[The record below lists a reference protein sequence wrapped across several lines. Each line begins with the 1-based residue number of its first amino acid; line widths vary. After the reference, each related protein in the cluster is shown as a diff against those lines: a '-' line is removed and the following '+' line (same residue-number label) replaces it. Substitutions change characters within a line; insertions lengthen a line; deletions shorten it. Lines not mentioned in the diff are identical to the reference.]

1 MEFVIGFFVMGMMYE
16 PAGRPV
22 ITIQKWRRLDSVVF
36 SVKYILKCVVFE
48 SATYNQR
55 TVCFSPEMNNSLDQQ
70 FNVSFMYKPLQ

>member
-16 PAGRPV
+16 PA
-22 ITIQKWRRLDSVVF
+22 
-36 SVKYILKCVVFE
+36 
-48 SATYNQR
+48 ATYNQR